1 MKSTRE
7 VALFRKHLFSD
18 NEVPDDRSTPFRQ
31 HLFLKTDL
39 PNTVL
44 YQMKEFVRMLENASY
59 LEDLAYTGIR
69 TDVIPVVLEILREQL
84 KDVEILQPIESVNFK
99 KV

>member
-1 MKSTRE
+1 
-7 VALFRKHLFSD
+7 
-18 NEVPDDRSTPFRQ
+18 
-31 HLFLKTDL
+31 
-39 PNTVL
+39 
-44 YQMKEFVRMLENASY
+44 MKEFVRMLENASY